1 MTQATHT
8 QEQEEQQAR
17 SQPFETRH
25 PYATRPLSGWGNF
38 PVEECDVYRP
48 EGVSDLAELV
58 AHAPQAT
65 LIGRG
70 LGRSYGDASLN
81 GGNAVVLSARLDRM
95 LSFDPG
101 TGVLHCEAAVSLA
114 EIIEHFLPRGFFFPV
129 TPGTKYISVGGAIA
143 ADVHGKNHHSNG
155 SMSAF
160 VLELNLLTASGAV
173 LRCSPQENAD
183 VFWATTGGMGL
194 TGIILDARLQL
205 LPVETAYMKVCYER
219 ARDLDGA
226 LERFYEN
233 DTDYAYTVAWI
244 DCLSRGASLGR
255 SVLMRANHALPGDLP
270 AKLRTSPCALRARRP
285 LLVPF
290 TLPGFTLNNLSMG
303 IFNNAFY
310 AGHPD
315 TEKIVDCDSYFY
327 PLDRVQHWNRVYGR
341 RGVLQYQ
348 IALPPESSRAALVEI
363 LESLATSRRGS
374 FLAVLKTFGPASRGL
389 LSFPMQGHTLAL
401 DLPNTGAD
409 LIADLHRIDEIV
421 LRSGGR
427 VYLAKDSCMRPE
439 SFAAMYPELERFRE
453 VKSKVDPQQR
463 FVSSQARRLGI
474 VERTP

>member
-1 MTQATHT
+1 MTRTMRT
-8 QEQEEQQAR
+8 REEREQN
-17 SQPFETRH
+17 QPFESRH
-25 PYATRPLSGWGNF
+25 PCATRPLAGWGNF
-38 PVEECDVYRP
+38 PVEECDIYRP
-48 EGVSDLAELV
+48 ERVSDLAELV
-58 AHAPQAT
+58 TRAPQPT
-65 LIGRG
+65 LIARG

-81 GGNAVVLSARLDRM
+81 AGNAVVLSARLDRM
-95 LSFDPG
+95 LAFDPG
-101 TGVLHCEAAVSLA
+101 SGVLHCEAAVSLA
-114 EIIEHFLPRGFFFPV
+114 EIVEHFLPRGFFFPF
-129 TPGTKYISVGGAIA
+129 TPGTKFITVGGAIA

-160 VLELNLLTASGAV
+160 VLEFNLLTASGSV
-173 LRCSPQENAD
+173 LRCSPEENAD
-183 VFWATTGGMGL
+183 VFWASTGGMGL

-219 ARDLDGA
+219 ASDLDGA
-226 LERFYEN
+226 LDRFHES
-233 DTDYAYTVAWI
+233 DSEYAYTVAWI

-255 SVLMRANHALPGDLP
+255 SILMRANHALPGDLP
-270 AKLRTSPCALRARRP
+270 GKLQASPCTLRAKRP

-303 IFNNAFY
+303 IFNKVFY

-315 TEKIVDCDSYFY
+315 AEKIVDSDSYFY

-363 LESLATSRRGS
+363 LESLTASRRGS

-389 LSFPMQGHTLAL
+389 LSFPMPGHTLAL

-409 LIADLHRIDEIV
+409 LIADLHRIDDIV

-439 SFAAMYPELERFRE
+439 SFAAMYPELDRFRE
-453 VKSKVDPQQR
+453 IKSKIDPQQR

-474 VERTP
+474 VERA